1 VGASVTLVNPSV
13 AVEPGAEAVVD
24 LQLRNTGAVVDEFT
38 FDILGDTAAW
48 TTVDP
53 ATLSLFPG
61 AEGTARIAFR
71 PPRAATTP
79 AGAIRY
85 GLRARSREDPGGSTV
100 EEGIVEVGAFVEPHA
115 ELVPRSSRGSRG
127 ASHELA
133 IDNRGNARLS
143 AEIAAADA
151 DRLLRF
157 DVNPPGVVV
166 EPGMAGFAKIRVKP
180 AKRFW
185 RGQPKSRPFQLAV
198 TPEGRLPILL
208 DGTML
213 QEAVLPPW
221 FGRLVVALLV
231 ALLGAVLL
239 WAFVLKPTIESTVG
253 DAVSSPIAD
262 MRADVNDALGA
273 AGLPTMAPDDGSS
286 AGGGTP
292 TVAPPTA
299 TPAPGET
306 PPPGDPATPPPD
318 PGTVIPGLGNPVD
331 GQLNKENPTYVA
343 EGTLF
348 VTDLVFSNPS
358 AQEGAAIVLRGV
370 DELLRLRLENYRD
383 YDLHF
388 VTPIVIAKGDSL
400 SLALDCTVAEKPCD
414 PAVFYSG
421 YLRP

>member
-1 VGASVTLVNPSV
+1 
-13 AVEPGAEAVVD
+13 
-24 LQLRNTGAVVDEFT
+24 
-38 FDILGDTAAW
+38 
-48 TTVDP
+48 
-53 ATLSLFPG
+53 
-61 AEGTARIAFR
+61 
-71 PPRAATTP
+71 
-79 AGAIRY
+79 
-85 GLRARSREDPGGSTV
+85 
-100 EEGIVEVGAFVEPHA
+100 
-115 ELVPRSSRGSRG
+115 
-127 ASHELA
+127 
-133 IDNRGNARLS
+133 
-143 AEIAAADA
+143 
-151 DRLLRF
+151 
-157 DVNPPGVVV
+157 
-166 EPGMAGFAKIRVKP
+166 
-180 AKRFW
+180 
-185 RGQPKSRPFQLAV
+185 
-198 TPEGRLPILL
+198 
-208 DGTML
+208 
-213 QEAVLPPW
+213 
-221 FGRLVVALLV
+221 
-231 ALLGAVLL
+231 
-239 WAFVLKPTIESTVG
+239 
-253 DAVSSPIAD
+253 
-262 MRADVNDALGA
+262 
-273 AGLPTMAPDDGSS
+273 MAPDDGSS